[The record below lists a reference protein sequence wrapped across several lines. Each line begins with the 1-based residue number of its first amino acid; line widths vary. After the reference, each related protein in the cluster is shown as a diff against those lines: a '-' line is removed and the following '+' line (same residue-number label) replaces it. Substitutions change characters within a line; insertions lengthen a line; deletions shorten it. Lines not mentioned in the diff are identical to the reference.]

1 MPKPRRSIEF
11 QVTGRY
17 ALFTDPLS
25 KVGGEKCSY
34 HVPTYEALKGIAK
47 SIYWKPTLIWVIDE
61 VRVMKRIRTQ
71 TKGVKPLDLG
81 GGNSLA
87 IYTFLADVQY
97 QVRAHFEWNEHRPE
111 LSDDRIEAKHH
122 AIAQRMID
130 RGGRQDVFLGTGLG
144 PRAYAIIG
152 QGTISRIIESKPEEL
167 RLFLEEAAG
176 VSKYKERRRETENRL
191 KDTRENLT
199 RVEDI
204 LRELNNNLDKLEK
217 QAEVATR
224 YHGLQEQ
231 GTLKLHQ
238 LWFLKH
244 RDAATEESRIK
255 LAVLE
260 ATNALEGRM
269 AELRAVE
276 AELEHV
282 RQDHYAVSDELH
294 AAQGVLAEA
303 NLEVS
308 RLEERIRY
316 VVEGRQRVEQRL
328 AELKGQNDQWA
339 ERKAAAEFELEE
351 LAEKMMAAEEQAE
364 ILAAQAEELAG
375 NVPSLE
381 DAVRAATQRGGEM
394 SKELG

>member
-130 RGGRQDVFLGTGLG
+130 RGGRQDVFLGTRDCQGYVQACEFGAGAGELDDAGELAFGLMFHG
-144 PRAYAIIG
+144 FDYPDETG
-152 QGTISRIIESKPEEL
+152 GT
-167 RLFLEEAAG
+167 
-176 VSKYKERRRETENRL
+176 
-191 KDTRENLT
+191 
-199 RVEDI
+199 
-204 LRELNNNLDKLEK
+204 
-217 QAEVATR
+217 
-224 YHGLQEQ
+224 
-231 GTLKLHQ
+231 
-238 LWFLKH
+238 
-244 RDAATEESRIK
+244 
-255 LAVLE
+255 
-260 ATNALEGRM
+260 
-269 AELRAVE
+269 
-276 AELEHV
+276 
-282 RQDHYAVSDELH
+282 ELH
-294 AAQGVLAEA
+294 ARFWRPTMVNGVIRFSHPQDCTERRFVRSMSVKAFGLNQDIRPVDADASEMG
-303 NLEVS
+303 VS
-308 RLEERIRY
+308 
-316 VVEGRQRVEQRL
+316 
-328 AELKGQNDQWA
+328 A
-339 ERKAAAEFELEE
+339 
-351 LAEKMMAAEEQAE
+351 
-364 ILAAQAEELAG
+364 
-375 NVPSLE
+375 
-381 DAVRAATQRGGEM
+381 
-394 SKELG
+394 